1 MEKEIDCEANN
12 TLKLHLTQKNKSR
25 KKFTFTKKQI
35 YLISSFLFIILL
47 SLIVTILLLVRNFS
61 AAKEEY
67 NKLLNNYN
75 KISGELFQ
83 FTQSYNNRHAKEF
96 EERDLNLNSRI
107 KELEKKYDECR
118 RKLNMYIGDFGI
130 YSPFR

>member
-61 AAKEEY
+61 ATKEEH